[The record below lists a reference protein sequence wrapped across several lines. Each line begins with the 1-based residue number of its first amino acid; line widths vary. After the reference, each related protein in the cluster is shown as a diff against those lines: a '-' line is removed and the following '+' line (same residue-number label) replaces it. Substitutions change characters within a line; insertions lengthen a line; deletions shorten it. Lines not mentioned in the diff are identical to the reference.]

1 MDIDIKNAVNNLLIA
16 CDSIKKHSSGD
27 VYIKSIDE
35 LVIVDILTFIDYI
48 SKDESKDRISFF
60 KLMYLDTKYNLLFP
74 KACNNEL
81 PESFKILSLLDMK
94 LFSNKGITLSS
105 LYVTVIAEIGKY
117 YISNSL
123 DRNYIDKNK
132 FLKYLAIVNDYKEDA
147 KKLKKQEKLD
157 SSKNQNHIKDAE
169 GNTPDISLTREAS
182 EDMES
187 EQSLE
192 DLQKELD
199 SLIGLVSVKKEISS
213 LINLLKVNKIRKER
227 GLSTPKTSNHLVFL
241 GNPGTGKTTVARLI
255 AKIYKQLGV
264 LEKGQLIEVDRSG
277 LVAGYVGQT
286 AIKTQEKIDE
296 AMGGVLFIDEA
307 YSLAKGESDFGQE
320 AIDTLLKAM
329 EDNRNDFVVIVAGY
343 TKQMEAFLL
352 SNPGLKSR
360 FNKSIL
366 FEDYTEEELLDI
378 FNLFCHKYGLRLS
391 EDAKRNLMVFLSTI
405 CSEKT
410 ENFANA
416 REIRNLFERS
426 IVNQANRLG
435 DLETISNDELEEIVS
450 SDLDIS

>member
-1 MDIDIKNAVNNLLIA
+1 MNIDIKNAVNNLLIA

-27 VYIKSIDE
+27 VSIKSMDE

-60 KLMYLDTKYNLLFP
+60 KLMYLDTKYNPLLP
-74 KACNNEL
+74 KACNDEL
-81 PESFKILSLLDMK
+81 PESFKILSLIDVK
-94 LFSNKGITLSS
+94 VFSDKEFFLSS
-105 LYVTVIAEIGKY
+105 LYVTVISEIGKY

-123 DRNYIDKNK
+123 DKNHIDKNK
-132 FLKYLAIVNDYKEDA
+132 FLKYLAILNDYEDDV
-147 KKLKKQEKLD
+147 KLLKKQEKLD
-157 SSKNQNHIKDAE
+157 ASTNQNCIESVDETTAY
-169 GNTPDISLTREAS
+169 ISSTRDWS
-182 EDMES
+182 EEIES

-192 DLQKELD
+192 DLQRELN
-199 SLIGLVSVKKEISS
+199 SLIGLKSVKKEISS
-213 LINLLKVNKIRKER
+213 LINLLKINNIRKER
-227 GLSTPKTSNHLVFL
+227 GLTTPKTSNHLVFL

-286 AIKTQEKIDE
+286 AIKTQEKINE

-307 YSLAKGESDFGQE
+307 YSLAKGETDFGQE

-329 EDNRNDFVVIVAGY
+329 EDNRDDFVVIVAGY

-366 FEDYTEEELLDI
+366 FEDYTEKELLDI
-378 FNLFCHKYGLRLS
+378 FNLFCHKYGLWLS
-391 EDAKRNLMVFLSTI
+391 DDATSYLKVFLSTI
-405 CSEKT
+405 CSKKT
-410 ENFANA
+410 ETFANA

-435 DLETISNDELEEIVS
+435 DLETISNDELGEIVS

>member
-1 MDIDIKNAVNNLLIA
+1 MNIDIKNAVNNLLIA
-16 CDSIKKHSSGD
+16 CNSIKKHSSGD
-27 VYIKSIDE
+27 VSIKSIDE
-35 LVIVDILTFIDYI
+35 LVIVDILTFIEYI

-60 KLMYLDTKYNLLFP
+60 KLMYLDAKYSPLLP
-74 KACNNEL
+74 RACNNEL
-81 PESFKILSLLDMK
+81 PVSFKILSLLDMK
-94 LFSNKGITLSS
+94 MFSNKGITLSS
-105 LYVTVIAEIGKY
+105 LYVTLIAEIGKY
-117 YISNSL
+117 YILNSL
-123 DRNYIDKNK
+123 DRNHIDKNK

-147 KKLKKQEKLD
+147 KKQEKLD
-157 SSKNQNHIKDAE
+157 SSKNQNYIKNAE
-169 GNTPDISLTREAS
+169 KITPDISLTRESS

-187 EQSLE
+187 EKSLE
-192 DLQKELD
+192 DLQEELD
-199 SLIGLVSVKKEISS
+199 SLIGLMSVKKEISS

-286 AIKTQEKIDE
+286 AIKTQEKINE

-307 YSLAKGESDFGQE
+307 YSLAKGETDFGQE

-329 EDNRNDFVVIVAGY
+329 EDNRDDFVVIVAGY

-366 FEDYTEEELLDI
+366 FEDYTEKELLDI
-378 FNLFCHKYGLRLS
+378 FNLFCHKYGLWLS
-391 EDAKRNLMVFLSTI
+391 EDATSYLKVFLSTI
-405 CSEKT
+405 CSKKT

-426 IVNQANRLG
+426 IVNQANGLG
-435 DLETISNDELEEIVS
+435 DLATISNDELGEIVS

>member
-1 MDIDIKNAVNNLLIA
+1 MNIDIKNAVNNLLMA

-27 VYIKSIDE
+27 VSIKSIDE
-35 LVIVDILTFIDYI
+35 LVIVDILTFIEYI

-60 KLMYLDTKYNLLFP
+60 KLMYLDAKYSPLLP
-74 KACNNEL
+74 RACNNEL
-81 PESFKILSLLDMK
+81 PVSFKILSLLDMK
-94 LFSNKGITLSS
+94 MFSNKGITLSS
-105 LYVTVIAEIGKY
+105 LYVTLIAEIGKY
-117 YISNSL
+117 YILNSL
-123 DRNYIDKNK
+123 DRNHIDKNK

-147 KKLKKQEKLD
+147 KKQEKLD
-157 SSKNQNHIKDAE
+157 SSKNQNYIKNAE
-169 GNTPDISLTREAS
+169 KITPDISLTRESS

-187 EQSLE
+187 EKSLE
-192 DLQKELD
+192 DLQEELD
-199 SLIGLVSVKKEISS
+199 SLIGLMSVKKEISS

-286 AIKTQEKIDE
+286 AIKTQEKINE

-307 YSLAKGESDFGQE
+307 YSLAKGETDFGQE

-329 EDNRNDFVVIVAGY
+329 EDNRDDFVVIVAGY

-366 FEDYTEEELLDI
+366 FEDYTEKELLDI
-378 FNLFCHKYGLRLS
+378 FNLFCHKYGLWLS
-391 EDAKRNLMVFLSTI
+391 EDATSYLKVFLSTI
-405 CSEKT
+405 CSKKT

-435 DLETISNDELEEIVS
+435 DLATISNDELGEIVS
-450 SDLDIS
+450 SGLDIS

>member
-1 MDIDIKNAVNNLLIA
+1 MNIDIKNAVNNLLMA

-27 VYIKSIDE
+27 VSIKSIDE
-35 LVIVDILTFIDYI
+35 LVIVDILTFIEYI

-60 KLMYLDTKYNLLFP
+60 KLMYLDAKYSPLLP
-74 KACNNEL
+74 RACNNEL
-81 PESFKILSLLDMK
+81 PVSFKILSLIDVK
-94 LFSNKGITLSS
+94 VFSDKEFFLSS
-105 LYVTVIAEIGKY
+105 LYVTVISEIGKY

-123 DRNYIDKNK
+123 DKNHIDKNK
-132 FLKYLAIVNDYKEDA
+132 FLKYLAILNDYEDDV
-147 KKLKKQEKLD
+147 KLLKKQEKLD
-157 SSKNQNHIKDAE
+157 ASTNQNCIESADETTAY
-169 GNTPDISLTREAS
+169 ISSTRDWS
-182 EDMES
+182 EEIES

-192 DLQKELD
+192 DLQRELD
-199 SLIGLVSVKKEISS
+199 SLIGLKSVKKEISS
-213 LINLLKVNKIRKER
+213 LINLLKINNIRKER
-227 GLSTPKTSNHLVFL
+227 GLTTPKTSNHLVFL

-378 FNLFCHKYGLRLS
+378 FNLFCHKYGLWLS
-391 EDAKRNLMVFLSTI
+391 EDAISYLKVFLSTI
-405 CSEKT
+405 CSKKT
-410 ENFANA
+410 ESFANA

-435 DLETISNDELEEIVS
+435 DLETISNDELSEIVP
-450 SDLDIS
+450 SDLDMS

>member
-1 MDIDIKNAVNNLLIA
+1 MNIDIKNAVKNLLMA
-16 CDSIKKHSSGD
+16 CDSIKKHSSRD
-27 VYIKSIDE
+27 VSIKSIDE
-35 LVIVDILTFIDYI
+35 LVIVDILTFIEYI

-60 KLMYLDTKYNLLFP
+60 KLMYLDAKYSPLLP
-74 KACNNEL
+74 RACNNEL
-81 PESFKILSLLDMK
+81 PVSFKILSLLDMK
-94 LFSNKGITLSS
+94 MFSNKGITLSS
-105 LYVTVIAEIGKY
+105 LYVTLIAEIGKY

-123 DRNYIDKNK
+123 DRNHIDKNK

-147 KKLKKQEKLD
+147 KKQEKLD
-157 SSKNQNHIKDAE
+157 SSKNQNYIKNAE
-169 GNTPDISLTREAS
+169 RITPDISLTRESS

-187 EQSLE
+187 EKSLE
-192 DLQKELD
+192 DLQEELD
-199 SLIGLVSVKKEISS
+199 SLIGLMSVKKEISS

-286 AIKTQEKIDE
+286 AIKTQEKINE

-307 YSLAKGESDFGQE
+307 YSLAKGETDFGQE

-329 EDNRNDFVVIVAGY
+329 EDNRDDFVVIVAGY

-366 FEDYTEEELLDI
+366 FEDYTEKELLDI
-378 FNLFCHKYGLRLS
+378 FNLFCHKYGLWLS
-391 EDAKRNLMVFLSTI
+391 EDATSYLKVFLSTI
-405 CSEKT
+405 CSKKT

-435 DLETISNDELEEIVS
+435 DLATISNDELGEIVS

>member
-60 KLMYLDTKYNLLFP
+60 KLMYLDTKYNLLLP

-105 LYVTVIAEIGKY
+105 LYVTVIAETGKY

-157 SSKNQNHIKDAE
+157 SSKNQNHIKDSE

-450 SDLDIS
+450 SDLDVS

>member
-1 MDIDIKNAVNNLLIA
+1 MNIDIKNAVNNLLMA

-27 VYIKSIDE
+27 VSIKSIDE
-35 LVIVDILTFIDYI
+35 LVIVDILTFIEYI

-60 KLMYLDTKYNLLFP
+60 KLMYLDAKYSPLLP
-74 KACNNEL
+74 RACNNEL
-81 PESFKILSLLDMK
+81 PVSFKILSLLDMK
-94 LFSNKGITLSS
+94 MFSNKGITLSS
-105 LYVTVIAEIGKY
+105 LYVTLIAEIGKY
-117 YISNSL
+117 YILNSL
-123 DRNYIDKNK
+123 DRNHIDKNK
-132 FLKYLAIVNDYKEDA
+132 FLKYLAIVNDYKEDV
-147 KKLKKQEKLD
+147 KKQEKLD
-157 SSKNQNHIKDAE
+157 SSKNQNYIKNAE
-169 GNTPDISLTREAS
+169 KITPDISLTRESS

-187 EQSLE
+187 EKSLE
-192 DLQKELD
+192 DLQEELD
-199 SLIGLVSVKKEISS
+199 SLIGLMSVKKEISS

-286 AIKTQEKIDE
+286 AIKTQEKINE

-307 YSLAKGESDFGQE
+307 YSLAKGETDFGQE

-329 EDNRNDFVVIVAGY
+329 EDNRDDFVVIVAGY

-366 FEDYTEEELLDI
+366 FEDYTEKELLDI
-378 FNLFCHKYGLRLS
+378 FNLFCHKYGLWLS
-391 EDAKRNLMVFLSTI
+391 EDATSYLKVFLSTI
-405 CSEKT
+405 CSKKT

-435 DLETISNDELEEIVS
+435 DLATISNDELGEIVS

>member
-1 MDIDIKNAVNNLLIA
+1 MNIDIKNAVNNLLIA
-16 CDSIKKHSSGD
+16 CNSIKKHSSGD
-27 VYIKSIDE
+27 VSIKSIDE
-35 LVIVDILTFIDYI
+35 LVIVDILTFIEYI

-60 KLMYLDTKYNLLFP
+60 KLMYLDAKYSPLLP
-74 KACNNEL
+74 RACNNEL
-81 PESFKILSLLDMK
+81 PVSFKILSLLDMK
-94 LFSNKGITLSS
+94 MFSNKGITLSS
-105 LYVTVIAEIGKY
+105 LYVTLIAEIGKY
-117 YISNSL
+117 YILNSL
-123 DRNYIDKNK
+123 DRNHIDKNK

-147 KKLKKQEKLD
+147 KKQEKLD
-157 SSKNQNHIKDAE
+157 SSKNQNYIKNAE
-169 GNTPDISLTREAS
+169 KITPDISLTRESS

-187 EQSLE
+187 EKSLE
-192 DLQKELD
+192 DLQEELD
-199 SLIGLVSVKKEISS
+199 SLIGLMSVKKEISS

-286 AIKTQEKIDE
+286 AIKTQEKINE

-307 YSLAKGESDFGQE
+307 YSLAKGETDFGQE

-329 EDNRNDFVVIVAGY
+329 EDNRDDFVVIVAGY

-366 FEDYTEEELLDI
+366 FEDYTEKELLDI
-378 FNLFCHKYGLRLS
+378 FNLFCHKYGLWLS
-391 EDAKRNLMVFLSTI
+391 EDATSYLKVFLSTI
-405 CSEKT
+405 CSKKT

-435 DLETISNDELEEIVS
+435 DLATISNDELGEIVS

>member
-1 MDIDIKNAVNNLLIA
+1 MNIDIKNAVNNLLIA
-16 CDSIKKHSSGD
+16 CDSIKKHSFGD
-27 VYIKSIDE
+27 ASIKFIDE
-35 LVIVDILTFIDYI
+35 LVVVDILTFIDYI
-48 SKDESKDRISFF
+48 SQDESKDRISFF
-60 KLMYLDTKYNLLFP
+60 KLMYLETKYNHLFP
-74 KACNNEL
+74 KACNDEL
-81 PESFKILSLLDMK
+81 PESFKILSLIDMK
-94 LFSNKGITLSS
+94 VFSDKEFFLSS
-105 LYVTVIAEIGKY
+105 LYVTVITEIGKY

-123 DRNYIDKNK
+123 DKNHIDKNK
-132 FLKYLAIVNDYKEDA
+132 FLKYLAIVNDYKEEA
-147 KKLKKQEKLD
+147 IILKKQEKLD
-157 SSKNQNHIKDAE
+157 ASTNQNCIESADETTAY
-169 GNTPDISLTREAS
+169 ISSTRDWS
-182 EDMES
+182 EEIES

-192 DLQKELD
+192 DLQRELD
-199 SLIGLVSVKKEISS
+199 SLIGLKSVKKEISS
-213 LINLLKVNKIRKER
+213 LINLLKINNIRKER
-227 GLSTPKTSNHLVFL
+227 GLTTPKTSNHLVFL

-286 AIKTQEKIDE
+286 AIKTQEKINE

-307 YSLAKGESDFGQE
+307 YSLAKGETDFGQE
-320 AIDTLLKAM
+320 AIDTLQKAM
-329 EDNRNDFVVIVAGY
+329 EDNRDDFVVIVAGY

-366 FEDYTEEELLDI
+366 FEDYTEKELLDI
-378 FNLFCHKYGLRLS
+378 FNLFCHKYGLWLS
-391 EDAKRNLMVFLSTI
+391 EDATSYLKVFLSTI
-405 CSEKT
+405 CSKKT

-435 DLETISNDELEEIVS
+435 DLATISNDELGEIVS

>member
-1 MDIDIKNAVNNLLIA
+1 MNIDIKNAVNNLLMA

-27 VYIKSIDE
+27 VSIKCIDE
-35 LVIVDILTFIDYI
+35 LVIVDILTFIEYI

-60 KLMYLDTKYNLLFP
+60 KLMYLDAKYSPLLP
-74 KACNNEL
+74 RACNNEL
-81 PESFKILSLLDMK
+81 PVSFKILSLLDMK
-94 LFSNKGITLSS
+94 MFSNKGITLSS
-105 LYVTVIAEIGKY
+105 LYVTLIAEIGKY

-123 DRNYIDKNK
+123 DRNHIDKNK

-147 KKLKKQEKLD
+147 KKQEKLD
-157 SSKNQNHIKDAE
+157 SSKNQNYIKNAE
-169 GNTPDISLTREAS
+169 RITPDISLTRESS

-187 EQSLE
+187 EKSLE
-192 DLQKELD
+192 DLQEELD
-199 SLIGLVSVKKEISS
+199 SLIGLMSVKKEISS

-286 AIKTQEKIDE
+286 AIKTQEKINE

-307 YSLAKGESDFGQE
+307 YSLAKGETDFGQE

-329 EDNRNDFVVIVAGY
+329 EDNRDDFVVIVAGY

-366 FEDYTEEELLDI
+366 FEDYTEKELLDI
-378 FNLFCHKYGLRLS
+378 FNLFCHKYGLWLS
-391 EDAKRNLMVFLSTI
+391 EDATSYLKVFLSTI
-405 CSEKT
+405 CSKKT

-435 DLETISNDELEEIVS
+435 DLATISNDELGEIVS

>member
-1 MDIDIKNAVNNLLIA
+1 MNIDIKNAVNNLLMA

-27 VYIKSIDE
+27 VSIKSIDE
-35 LVIVDILTFIDYI
+35 LVIVDILTFIEYI

-60 KLMYLDTKYNLLFP
+60 KLMYLDAKYSPLLP
-74 KACNNEL
+74 RACNNEL
-81 PESFKILSLLDMK
+81 PVSFKILSLLDMK
-94 LFSNKGITLSS
+94 MFSNKEITLSS
-105 LYVTVIAEIGKY
+105 LYVTLIAEIGKY

-123 DRNYIDKNK
+123 DRNHIDKNK

-147 KKLKKQEKLD
+147 KKQEKLD
-157 SSKNQNHIKDAE
+157 SSKNQNYIKNAE
-169 GNTPDISLTREAS
+169 RITPDISLTRESS

-187 EQSLE
+187 EKSLE
-192 DLQKELD
+192 DLQEELD
-199 SLIGLVSVKKEISS
+199 SLIGLMSVKKEISS

-286 AIKTQEKIDE
+286 AIKTQEKINE

-307 YSLAKGESDFGQE
+307 YSLAKGETDFGQE

-329 EDNRNDFVVIVAGY
+329 EDNRDDFVVIVAGY

-366 FEDYTEEELLDI
+366 FEDYTEKELLDI
-378 FNLFCHKYGLRLS
+378 FNLFCHKYGLWLS
-391 EDAKRNLMVFLSTI
+391 EDATSYLKVFLSTI
-405 CSEKT
+405 CSKKT

-435 DLETISNDELEEIVS
+435 DLATISNDELGEIVS
-450 SDLDIS
+450 SDIDIS

>member
-1 MDIDIKNAVNNLLIA
+1 MNIDIKNAVNNLLIA

-27 VYIKSIDE
+27 VSIKSIDE

-60 KLMYLDTKYNLLFP
+60 KLMYLDTKYNLLLP
-74 KACNNEL
+74 KAYNNEL
-81 PESFKILSLLDMK
+81 PESIKILSLLDMK

-123 DRNYIDKNK
+123 DRNHIDKNK
-132 FLKYLAIVNDYKEDA
+132 FLKYLAIVNDYKEDD
-147 KKLKKQEKLD
+147 KKLKKQERLD

-169 GNTPDISLTREAS
+169 GITPDISLNRESS

-286 AIKTQEKIDE
+286 AIKTQEKINE

-329 EDNRNDFVVIVAGY
+329 EDNRDDFVVIVAGY

-391 EDAKRNLMVFLSTI
+391 EDAKRNLVVFLSTI

-435 DLETISNDELEEIVS
+435 DLETISNDELEEIIS

>member
-1 MDIDIKNAVNNLLIA
+1 MNIDIKNAVNNLLMA

-27 VYIKSIDE
+27 VSIKSIDE
-35 LVIVDILTFIDYI
+35 LVIVDILTFIEYI

-60 KLMYLDTKYNLLFP
+60 KLMYLDAKYSPLLP
-74 KACNNEL
+74 RACNNEL
-81 PESFKILSLLDMK
+81 PVSFKILSLLDMK
-94 LFSNKGITLSS
+94 MFSNKGITLSS
-105 LYVTVIAEIGKY
+105 LYVTLIAEIGKY
-117 YISNSL
+117 YILNSL
-123 DRNYIDKNK
+123 DRNHIDKNK

-147 KKLKKQEKLD
+147 KKQEKLD
-157 SSKNQNHIKDAE
+157 SSKNQNYIKNAE
-169 GNTPDISLTREAS
+169 KITPDISLTRESS

-187 EQSLE
+187 EKSLE
-192 DLQKELD
+192 DLQEELD
-199 SLIGLVSVKKEISS
+199 SLIGLMSVKKEISS
-213 LINLLKVNKIRKER
+213 LINLLKINKIRKER

-286 AIKTQEKIDE
+286 AIKTQEKINE

-307 YSLAKGESDFGQE
+307 YSLAKGETDFGQE

-329 EDNRNDFVVIVAGY
+329 EDNRDDFVVIVAGY

-366 FEDYTEEELLDI
+366 FEDYTEKELLDI
-378 FNLFCHKYGLRLS
+378 FNLFCHKYSLWLS
-391 EDAKRNLMVFLSTI
+391 EDATSYLKVFLSTI
-405 CSEKT
+405 CSKKT

-435 DLETISNDELEEIVS
+435 DLATISNDELGEIVS

>member
-1 MDIDIKNAVNNLLIA
+1 MNIDIKNAVNNLLIA
-16 CDSIKKHSSGD
+16 CNSIKKHSSGD
-27 VYIKSIDE
+27 VSIKSIDE

-60 KLMYLDTKYNLLFP
+60 KLMYLDTKYNPLLP

-94 LFSNKGITLSS
+94 VFSNKGITLSS

-123 DRNYIDKNK
+123 DRNHIDKNK

-147 KKLKKQEKLD
+147 KKQEKLD
-157 SSKNQNHIKDAE
+157 SSKNQNYIKNAE
-169 GNTPDISLTREAS
+169 RITPDISLTRESS

-187 EQSLE
+187 EKSLE
-192 DLQKELD
+192 DLQEELD
-199 SLIGLVSVKKEISS
+199 SLIGLMSVKKEISS

-286 AIKTQEKIDE
+286 AIITQEKINE

-307 YSLAKGESDFGQE
+307 YSLAKGETDFGQE

-329 EDNRNDFVVIVAGY
+329 EDNRDDFVVIVAGY

-366 FEDYTEEELLDI
+366 FEDYTEKELLDI
-378 FNLFCHKYGLRLS
+378 FNLFCHKYGLWLS
-391 EDAKRNLMVFLSTI
+391 EDATSYLKVFLSTI
-405 CSEKT
+405 CSKKT

-435 DLETISNDELEEIVS
+435 DLATISNDELGEIVS

>member
-1 MDIDIKNAVNNLLIA
+1 MNIDIKNAVNNLLMA

-27 VYIKSIDE
+27 VSIKSIDE
-35 LVIVDILTFIDYI
+35 LVIVDILTFIEYI

-60 KLMYLDTKYNLLFP
+60 KLMYLDAKYSPLLP
-74 KACNNEL
+74 RACNNEL
-81 PESFKILSLLDMK
+81 PVSFKILSLLDMK
-94 LFSNKGITLSS
+94 MFSNKGITLSS
-105 LYVTVIAEIGKY
+105 LYVTLIAEIGKY
-117 YISNSL
+117 YILNSL
-123 DRNYIDKNK
+123 DRNHIDKNK

-147 KKLKKQEKLD
+147 KKQVKLD
-157 SSKNQNHIKDAE
+157 SSKNQNYIKNAE
-169 GNTPDISLTREAS
+169 KITPDISLTRESS

-187 EQSLE
+187 EKSLE
-192 DLQKELD
+192 DLQEELD
-199 SLIGLVSVKKEISS
+199 SLIGLMSVKKEISS

-286 AIKTQEKIDE
+286 AIKTQEKINE

-307 YSLAKGESDFGQE
+307 YSLAKGETDFGQE

-329 EDNRNDFVVIVAGY
+329 EDNRDDFVVIVAGY

-366 FEDYTEEELLDI
+366 FEDYTEKELLDI
-378 FNLFCHKYGLRLS
+378 FNLFCHKYGLWLS
-391 EDAKRNLMVFLSTI
+391 EDATSYLKVFLSTI
-405 CSEKT
+405 CSKKT

-435 DLETISNDELEEIVS
+435 DLATISNDELGEIVS

>member
-1 MDIDIKNAVNNLLIA
+1 MNIDIKNAVNNLLMA

-27 VYIKSIDE
+27 VSIKSIDE

-60 KLMYLDTKYNLLFP
+60 KLMYLETKYNHLFP
-74 KACNNEL
+74 KACNDEL
-81 PESFKILSLLDMK
+81 PESFKILSLIDMK
-94 LFSNKGITLSS
+94 VFSDKEFFLSS
-105 LYVTVIAEIGKY
+105 LYVTVITEIGKY

-123 DRNYIDKNK
+123 DRNHIDKNK

-147 KKLKKQEKLD
+147 KKQEKLD
-157 SSKNQNHIKDAE
+157 SSKNQNYIKNAE
-169 GNTPDISLTREAS
+169 KITPDISLTRESS

-192 DLQKELD
+192 DLQRELD
-199 SLIGLVSVKKEISS
+199 SLIGLKSVKKEISS
-213 LINLLKVNKIRKER
+213 LINLLKINNIRKER
-227 GLSTPKTSNHLVFL
+227 GLTTPKTSNHLVFL

-286 AIKTQEKIDE
+286 AIKTQEKINE

-307 YSLAKGESDFGQE
+307 YSLAKGETDFGQE

-329 EDNRNDFVVIVAGY
+329 EDNRDDFVVIVAGY

-366 FEDYTEEELLDI
+366 FEDYTEKELLDI
-378 FNLFCHKYGLRLS
+378 FNLFCHKYGLWLS
-391 EDAKRNLMVFLSTI
+391 EDATSYLKVFLSTI
-405 CSEKT
+405 CSKKT

-435 DLETISNDELEEIVS
+435 DLATISNDELGEIVS

>member
-1 MDIDIKNAVNNLLIA
+1 MNIDIKNAVNNLLMA
-16 CDSIKKHSSGD
+16 CNSIKKHSSGD
-27 VYIKSIDE
+27 VSIKSIDE
-35 LVIVDILTFIDYI
+35 LVIVDILTFIEYI

-60 KLMYLDTKYNLLFP
+60 KLMYLDAKYSPLLP
-74 KACNNEL
+74 RACNNEL
-81 PESFKILSLLDMK
+81 PVSFKILSLLDMK
-94 LFSNKGITLSS
+94 MFSNKGITLSS
-105 LYVTVIAEIGKY
+105 LYVTLIAEIGKY
-117 YISNSL
+117 YILNSL
-123 DRNYIDKNK
+123 DRNHIDKNK

-147 KKLKKQEKLD
+147 KKQEKLD
-157 SSKNQNHIKDAE
+157 SSKNQNYIKNAE
-169 GNTPDISLTREAS
+169 KITPDISLTRESS

-187 EQSLE
+187 EKSLE
-192 DLQKELD
+192 DLQEELD
-199 SLIGLVSVKKEISS
+199 SLIGLMSVKKEISS

-286 AIKTQEKIDE
+286 AIKTQEKINE

-307 YSLAKGESDFGQE
+307 YSLAKGETDFGQE

-329 EDNRNDFVVIVAGY
+329 EDNRDDFVVIVAGY

-366 FEDYTEEELLDI
+366 FEDYTEKELLDI
-378 FNLFCHKYGLRLS
+378 FNLFCHKYGLWLS
-391 EDAKRNLMVFLSTI
+391 EDATSYLKVFLSTI
-405 CSEKT
+405 CSKKT

-435 DLETISNDELEEIVS
+435 DLATISNDELGEIVS

>member
-1 MDIDIKNAVNNLLIA
+1 MNIDIKNAVNNLLIA

-27 VYIKSIDE
+27 VSIKSIDE

-60 KLMYLDTKYNLLFP
+60 KSMYLDTKYNLLLP

-94 LFSNKGITLSS
+94 LFRNKGITLSS

-123 DRNYIDKNK
+123 DRNHIDKNK
-132 FLKYLAIVNDYKEDA
+132 FLKYLAIVNDYKEDD

-169 GNTPDISLTREAS
+169 GITPDISLTRKSS

-329 EDNRNDFVVIVAGY
+329 EDNRDDFVVIVAGY

-391 EDAKRNLMVFLSTI
+391 EDAKRNLVVFLSTI
-405 CSEKT
+405 CSEKP

-435 DLETISNDELEEIVS
+435 DLATISNDELGEIVS

>member
-1 MDIDIKNAVNNLLIA
+1 MNIDIKNAVNNLLMD

-27 VYIKSIDE
+27 VSIKSIDE
-35 LVIVDILTFIDYI
+35 LVIVDILTFIEYI

-60 KLMYLDTKYNLLFP
+60 KLMYLDAKYSPLLP
-74 KACNNEL
+74 RACNNEL
-81 PESFKILSLLDMK
+81 PVSFKILSLLDMK
-94 LFSNKGITLSS
+94 MFSNKGITLSS
-105 LYVTVIAEIGKY
+105 LYVTLIAEIGKY
-117 YISNSL
+117 YILNSL
-123 DRNYIDKNK
+123 DRNHIDKNK

-147 KKLKKQEKLD
+147 KKQEKLD
-157 SSKNQNHIKDAE
+157 SSKNQNYIKNSE
-169 GNTPDISLTREAS
+169 KITPDISLTRESS

-187 EQSLE
+187 EKSLE
-192 DLQKELD
+192 DLQEELD
-199 SLIGLVSVKKEISS
+199 SLIGLMSVKKEISS

-286 AIKTQEKIDE
+286 AIKTQEKINE

-307 YSLAKGESDFGQE
+307 YSLAKGETDFGQE

-329 EDNRNDFVVIVAGY
+329 EDNRDDFVVIVAGY

-366 FEDYTEEELLDI
+366 FEDYTEKELLDI
-378 FNLFCHKYGLRLS
+378 FNLFCHKYGLWLS
-391 EDAKRNLMVFLSTI
+391 EDATSYLKVFLSTI
-405 CSEKT
+405 CSKKT

-435 DLETISNDELEEIVS
+435 DLATISNDELGEIVS

>member
-1 MDIDIKNAVNNLLIA
+1 MNIDIKNAVNNLLMA

-27 VYIKSIDE
+27 VSIKSIDE
-35 LVIVDILTFIDYI
+35 LVIVDILTFIEYI

-60 KLMYLDTKYNLLFP
+60 KLMYLDAKYSPLLP
-74 KACNNEL
+74 RACNNEL
-81 PESFKILSLLDMK
+81 PVSFKILSLLDMK
-94 LFSNKGITLSS
+94 MFSNKGITLSS
-105 LYVTVIAEIGKY
+105 LYVTLIAEIGKY

-123 DRNYIDKNK
+123 DRNHIDKNK

-147 KKLKKQEKLD
+147 KKQEKLD
-157 SSKNQNHIKDAE
+157 SSKNQNYIKNAE
-169 GNTPDISLTREAS
+169 RITPDISLTRESS

-187 EQSLE
+187 EKSLE
-192 DLQKELD
+192 DLQEELD
-199 SLIGLVSVKKEISS
+199 SLIGLMSVKKEISS

-286 AIKTQEKIDE
+286 AIKTQEKINE

-307 YSLAKGESDFGQE
+307 YSLAKGETDFGQE

-329 EDNRNDFVVIVAGY
+329 EDNRDDFVVIVAGY

-391 EDAKRNLMVFLSTI
+391 EDAKRNLGVFLSTI

-435 DLETISNDELEEIVS
+435 DLETISNEELGEIVS

>member
-1 MDIDIKNAVNNLLIA
+1 MNIDIKNAVNNLLMA

-27 VYIKSIDE
+27 VSIKSIDE
-35 LVIVDILTFIDYI
+35 LVIVDILTFIEYI

-60 KLMYLDTKYNLLFP
+60 KLMYLDAKYSPLLP
-74 KACNNEL
+74 RACNNEL
-81 PESFKILSLLDMK
+81 PVSFKILSLLDMK
-94 LFSNKGITLSS
+94 MFSNKGITLSS
-105 LYVTVIAEIGKY
+105 LYVTLIAEIGKY
-117 YISNSL
+117 YILNSL
-123 DRNYIDKNK
+123 DRNHIDKNK

-147 KKLKKQEKLD
+147 KKQEKLD
-157 SSKNQNHIKDAE
+157 SSKNQNYIKNAE
-169 GNTPDISLTREAS
+169 KITPDISLTRESS

-187 EQSLE
+187 EKSLE
-192 DLQKELD
+192 DLQEELD
-199 SLIGLVSVKKEISS
+199 SLIGLMSVKKEISS
-213 LINLLKVNKIRKER
+213 LINLLKVNKIRKGR
-227 GLSTPKTSNHLVFL
+227 G
-241 GNPGTGKTTVARLI
+241 
-255 AKIYKQLGV
+255 KIYKQLGV
-264 LEKGQLIEVDRSG
+264 LDKGQLIEVDRSG

-286 AIKTQEKIDE
+286 AIKTQEKINE

-307 YSLAKGESDFGQE
+307 YSLAKGETDFGQE

-329 EDNRNDFVVIVAGY
+329 EDNRDDFVVIVAGY

-366 FEDYTEEELLDI
+366 FEDYTEKELLDI
-378 FNLFCHKYGLRLS
+378 FNLFCHKYGLWLS
-391 EDAKRNLMVFLSTI
+391 EDATSYLKVFLSTI
-405 CSEKT
+405 CSKKT

-435 DLETISNDELEEIVS
+435 DLATISNDELGEIVS

>member
-1 MDIDIKNAVNNLLIA
+1 
-16 CDSIKKHSSGD
+16 
-27 VYIKSIDE
+27 
-35 LVIVDILTFIDYI
+35 
-48 SKDESKDRISFF
+48 
-60 KLMYLDTKYNLLFP
+60 MYLETKYNHLFP
-74 KACNNEL
+74 KACNDEL
-81 PESFKILSLLDMK
+81 PESFKILSLIDMK
-94 LFSNKGITLSS
+94 VFSDKEFFLSS
-105 LYVTVIAEIGKY
+105 LYVTVITEIGKY

-123 DRNYIDKNK
+123 DKNHIDKNK
-132 FLKYLAIVNDYKEDA
+132 FLKYLAIVNDYKEEA
-147 KKLKKQEKLD
+147 IILKKQEKLD
-157 SSKNQNHIKDAE
+157 ASTNQNCIESADETTAY
-169 GNTPDISLTREAS
+169 ISSTRDWS
-182 EDMES
+182 EEIES

-192 DLQKELD
+192 DLQRELD
-199 SLIGLVSVKKEISS
+199 SLIGLKSVKKEISS
-213 LINLLKVNKIRKER
+213 LINLLKINNIRKER
-227 GLSTPKTSNHLVFL
+227 GLTTPKTSNHLVFL

-286 AIKTQEKIDE
+286 AIKTQEKINE

-307 YSLAKGESDFGQE
+307 YSLAKGETDFGQE

-329 EDNRNDFVVIVAGY
+329 EDNRDDFVVIVAGY

-366 FEDYTEEELLDI
+366 FEDYTEKELLDI
-378 FNLFCHKYGLRLS
+378 FNLFCHKYGLWLS
-391 EDAKRNLMVFLSTI
+391 EDATSYLKVFLSTI
-405 CSEKT
+405 CSKKT

-435 DLETISNDELEEIVS
+435 DLATISNDELGEIVS
-450 SDLDIS
+450 SCLLYTSDAADD

>member
-60 KLMYLDTKYNLLFP
+60 KLMYLDTKYNLLLP

-123 DRNYIDKNK
+123 DRNHIDKNK

-169 GNTPDISLTREAS
+169 GITPDISLTRKSS

-329 EDNRNDFVVIVAGY
+329 EDNRDDFVVIVAGY

-391 EDAKRNLMVFLSTI
+391 EDAKRNLVVFLSTI
-405 CSEKT
+405 CSEKP

>member
-1 MDIDIKNAVNNLLIA
+1 MNIDIKNAVNNLLIA

-27 VYIKSIDE
+27 VSIKSIDE

-60 KLMYLDTKYNLLFP
+60 KLMYLDTKYNLLLP
-74 KACNNEL
+74 KAYNNEL
-81 PESFKILSLLDMK
+81 PESIKILSLLDMK

-105 LYVTVIAEIGKY
+105 LYVTVISEIGKY

-123 DRNYIDKNK
+123 DRNHIDKNK
-132 FLKYLAIVNDYKEDA
+132 FLKYLAIVNDYKEDD
-147 KKLKKQEKLD
+147 KKLKKQERLD

-169 GNTPDISLTREAS
+169 GITPDISLNRESS

-286 AIKTQEKIDE
+286 AIKTQEKINE

-329 EDNRNDFVVIVAGY
+329 EDNRDDFVVIVAGY

-391 EDAKRNLMVFLSTI
+391 EDAKRNLVVFLSTI

-435 DLETISNDELEEIVS
+435 DLETISNDELEEIIS

>member
-1 MDIDIKNAVNNLLIA
+1 MNIDIKNAVNNLLIA

-27 VYIKSIDE
+27 VCIQSIDE

-60 KLMYLDTKYNLLFP
+60 KLMYLDTKYNLLLP

-123 DRNYIDKNK
+123 DRNHIDKNK
-132 FLKYLAIVNDYKEDA
+132 FLKYLAIVNDYKEDD
-147 KKLKKQEKLD
+147 KKYKKQEKLD
-157 SSKNQNHIKDAE
+157 SSKNQNHLKDAE
-169 GNTPDISLTREAS
+169 GITPDISLTRESS

-329 EDNRNDFVVIVAGY
+329 EDNRDDFVVIVAGY

-391 EDAKRNLMVFLSTI
+391 EDAKRNLVVFLSTI

>member
-1 MDIDIKNAVNNLLIA
+1 MNIDIKNAVNNLLMA

-27 VYIKSIDE
+27 VSIKSIDE
-35 LVIVDILTFIDYI
+35 LVIVDILTFIEYI

-60 KLMYLDTKYNLLFP
+60 KLMYLDAKYSPLLP
-74 KACNNEL
+74 RACNNEL
-81 PESFKILSLLDMK
+81 PVSFKILSLLDMK
-94 LFSNKGITLSS
+94 MFSNKGITLSS
-105 LYVTVIAEIGKY
+105 LYVTLIAEIGKY
-117 YISNSL
+117 YILNSL
-123 DRNYIDKNK
+123 DRNHIDKNK

-147 KKLKKQEKLD
+147 KKQEKLD
-157 SSKNQNHIKDAE
+157 SSKNQNYIKNAE
-169 GNTPDISLTREAS
+169 KITPDISLTRESS

-187 EQSLE
+187 EKSLE
-192 DLQKELD
+192 DLQEELD
-199 SLIGLVSVKKEISS
+199 SLIGLMSVKKEISS

-286 AIKTQEKIDE
+286 AIKTQEKINE

-307 YSLAKGESDFGQE
+307 YSLAKGETDFGQE

-329 EDNRNDFVVIVAGY
+329 EDNRDDFVVIVAGY

-366 FEDYTEEELLDI
+366 FEDYTEKELLDI
-378 FNLFCHKYGLRLS
+378 FNLFCHKYGLWLS
-391 EDAKRNLMVFLSTI
+391 EDATSYLKVFLSTI
-405 CSEKT
+405 CSKKK

-435 DLETISNDELEEIVS
+435 DLATISNDELGEIVS

>member
-1 MDIDIKNAVNNLLIA
+1 MNIDIKNAVNNLLIA

-27 VYIKSIDE
+27 VCIQSIDE

-60 KLMYLDTKYNLLFP
+60 KLMYLDTKYNLLLP

-123 DRNYIDKNK
+123 DRNHIDKNK
-132 FLKYLAIVNDYKEDA
+132 FLKYLAIVNDYKEDD
-147 KKLKKQEKLD
+147 KKYKKQEKLD
-157 SSKNQNHIKDAE
+157 SSKNQNHLKDAE
-169 GNTPDISLTREAS
+169 GITPDISLTRESS

-286 AIKTQEKIDE
+286 AIKTQEKINE

-329 EDNRNDFVVIVAGY
+329 EDNRDDFVVIVAGY

-391 EDAKRNLMVFLSTI
+391 EDAKRNLVVFLSTI

-435 DLETISNDELEEIVS
+435 DLETISNDELEEIIS

>member
-1 MDIDIKNAVNNLLIA
+1 MNIDIKNAVNNLLIA

-27 VYIKSIDE
+27 VSIKSIDE

-60 KLMYLDTKYNLLFP
+60 KLMYLDTKYNLLLP
-74 KACNNEL
+74 KAYNNEL
-81 PESFKILSLLDMK
+81 PESIKILSLLDMK
-94 LFSNKGITLSS
+94 LFSNKEITLSS

-123 DRNYIDKNK
+123 DRNHIDKNK
-132 FLKYLAIVNDYKEDA
+132 FLKYLAIVNDYKEDD
-147 KKLKKQEKLD
+147 KKLKKQERLD

-169 GNTPDISLTREAS
+169 GITPDISLNRESS

-227 GLSTPKTSNHLVFL
+227 GLSTPKTSKHLVFL

-286 AIKTQEKIDE
+286 AIKTQEKINE

-329 EDNRNDFVVIVAGY
+329 EDNRDDFVVIVAGY

-391 EDAKRNLMVFLSTI
+391 EDAKRNLVVFLSTI

>member
-1 MDIDIKNAVNNLLIA
+1 MNIDIKNAVNNLLIA
-16 CDSIKKHSSGD
+16 CNSIKKHSSGD
-27 VYIKSIDE
+27 VSIKSIDE

-60 KLMYLDTKYNLLFP
+60 KLMYLDTKYNPLLP

-94 LFSNKGITLSS
+94 VFSNKGITLSS

-123 DRNYIDKNK
+123 DRNHIDKNK

-147 KKLKKQEKLD
+147 KKQEKLD
-157 SSKNQNHIKDAE
+157 SSKNQNYIKNAE
-169 GNTPDISLTREAS
+169 RITPDISLTRESS

-187 EQSLE
+187 EKSLE
-192 DLQKELD
+192 DLQEELD
-199 SLIGLVSVKKEISS
+199 SLIGLMSVKKEISS

-264 LEKGQLIEVDRSG
+264 LEKGQLIDVDRSG

-286 AIKTQEKIDE
+286 AIKTQEKINE

-307 YSLAKGESDFGQE
+307 YSLAKGETDFGQE

-329 EDNRNDFVVIVAGY
+329 EDNRDDFVVIVAGY

-366 FEDYTEEELLDI
+366 FEDYTEKELLDI
-378 FNLFCHKYGLRLS
+378 FNLFCHKYGLWLS
-391 EDAKRNLMVFLSTI
+391 EDATSYLKVFLSTI
-405 CSEKT
+405 CSKKT

-435 DLETISNDELEEIVS
+435 DLATISNDELGEIVS

>member
-1 MDIDIKNAVNNLLIA
+1 MNIDIKNAVNNLLMA

-27 VYIKSIDE
+27 VSIKSIDE
-35 LVIVDILTFIDYI
+35 LVIVDILTFIEYI

-60 KLMYLDTKYNLLFP
+60 KLMYLDAKYSPLLP
-74 KACNNEL
+74 RACNNEL
-81 PESFKILSLLDMK
+81 PVSFKILSLLDMK
-94 LFSNKGITLSS
+94 MFSNKGITLSS

-123 DRNYIDKNK
+123 DRNHIDKNK

-147 KKLKKQEKLD
+147 KKQEKLD
-157 SSKNQNHIKDAE
+157 SSKNQNYIKNAE
-169 GNTPDISLTREAS
+169 KITPDISLTRESS

-187 EQSLE
+187 EKSLE
-192 DLQKELD
+192 DLQEELD
-199 SLIGLVSVKKEISS
+199 SLIGLMSVKKEISS
-213 LINLLKVNKIRKER
+213 LINLLKINNIRKER
-227 GLSTPKTSNHLVFL
+227 GLTTPKTSNHLVFL

-286 AIKTQEKIDE
+286 AIKTQEKINE

-307 YSLAKGESDFGQE
+307 YSLAKGETDFGQE

-329 EDNRNDFVVIVAGY
+329 EDNRDDFVVIVAGY

-366 FEDYTEEELLDI
+366 FEDYTEKELLDI
-378 FNLFCHKYGLRLS
+378 FNLFCHKYGLWLS
-391 EDAKRNLMVFLSTI
+391 EDATSYLKVFLSTI
-405 CSEKT
+405 CSKKT

-435 DLETISNDELEEIVS
+435 DLATISNDELGEIVS

>member
-1 MDIDIKNAVNNLLIA
+1 MNIDIKNAVNNLLMA

-27 VYIKSIDE
+27 VSIKSIDE
-35 LVIVDILTFIDYI
+35 LVIVDILTFIEYI

-60 KLMYLDTKYNLLFP
+60 KLMYLDAKYSPLLP
-74 KACNNEL
+74 RACNNEL
-81 PESFKILSLLDMK
+81 PVSFKILSLLDMK
-94 LFSNKGITLSS
+94 MFSNKGITLSS
-105 LYVTVIAEIGKY
+105 LYVTLIAEIGKY
-117 YISNSL
+117 YILNSL
-123 DRNYIDKNK
+123 DRNHIDKNK

-147 KKLKKQEKLD
+147 KKQEKLD
-157 SSKNQNHIKDAE
+157 SSKNQNYIKNAE
-169 GNTPDISLTREAS
+169 KITPDISLTRESS

-187 EQSLE
+187 EKSLE
-192 DLQKELD
+192 DLQEELD
-199 SLIGLVSVKKEISS
+199 SLIGLMSVKKEISS

-227 GLSTPKTSNHLVFL
+227 GLSTPKISNHLVFL

-286 AIKTQEKIDE
+286 AIKTQEKINE

-307 YSLAKGESDFGQE
+307 YSLAKGETDFGQE

-329 EDNRNDFVVIVAGY
+329 EDNRDDFVVIVAGY

-366 FEDYTEEELLDI
+366 FEDYTEKELLDI
-378 FNLFCHKYGLRLS
+378 FNLFCHKYGLWLS
-391 EDAKRNLMVFLSTI
+391 EDATSYLKVFLSTI
-405 CSEKT
+405 CSKKT

-435 DLETISNDELEEIVS
+435 DLATISNDELGEIVS

>member
-1 MDIDIKNAVNNLLIA
+1 MNIDIKNAVNNLLMA

-27 VYIKSIDE
+27 VSIKSIDE
-35 LVIVDILTFIDYI
+35 LVIVDILTFIEYI

-60 KLMYLDTKYNLLFP
+60 KLMYLDAKYSPLLP
-74 KACNNEL
+74 RACNNEL
-81 PESFKILSLLDMK
+81 PVSFKILSLLDMK
-94 LFSNKGITLSS
+94 MFSNKGITLSS
-105 LYVTVIAEIGKY
+105 LYVTLIAEIGKY
-117 YISNSL
+117 YILNSL
-123 DRNYIDKNK
+123 DRNHIDKNK

-147 KKLKKQEKLD
+147 KKQEKLD
-157 SSKNQNHIKDAE
+157 SSKNQNYIKNAE
-169 GNTPDISLTREAS
+169 KITPDISLTRESS

-187 EQSLE
+187 EKSLE
-192 DLQKELD
+192 DLQEELD
-199 SLIGLVSVKKEISS
+199 SLIGLMSVKKEISS
-213 LINLLKVNKIRKER
+213 LINLLKVNKIRKES

-286 AIKTQEKIDE
+286 AIKTQEKINE

-307 YSLAKGESDFGQE
+307 YSLAKGETDFGQE

-329 EDNRNDFVVIVAGY
+329 EDNRDDFVVIVAGY

-366 FEDYTEEELLDI
+366 FEDYTEKELLDI
-378 FNLFCHKYGLRLS
+378 FNLFCHKYGLWLS
-391 EDAKRNLMVFLSTI
+391 EDATSYLKVFLSTI
-405 CSEKT
+405 CSKKT

-435 DLETISNDELEEIVS
+435 DLATISNDELGEIVS

>member
-1 MDIDIKNAVNNLLIA
+1 MNIDIKNAVNNLLMA

-27 VYIKSIDE
+27 VSIKSIDE

-60 KLMYLDTKYNLLFP
+60 KLMYLDAKYSPLLP
-74 KACNNEL
+74 RACNNEL
-81 PESFKILSLLDMK
+81 PVSFKILSLLDMK
-94 LFSNKGITLSS
+94 MFSNKGITLSS
-105 LYVTVIAEIGKY
+105 LYVTLIAEIGKY
-117 YISNSL
+117 YILNSL
-123 DRNYIDKNK
+123 DRNHIDKNK

-147 KKLKKQEKLD
+147 KKQEKLD
-157 SSKNQNHIKDAE
+157 SSKNQNYIKNAE
-169 GNTPDISLTREAS
+169 KITPDISLTRESS

-187 EQSLE
+187 EKSLE
-192 DLQKELD
+192 DLQEELD
-199 SLIGLVSVKKEISS
+199 SLIGLMSVKKEISS

-329 EDNRNDFVVIVAGY
+329 EDKRDDFVVIVAGY

-391 EDAKRNLMVFLSTI
+391 EDAKRNLGVFLSTI

-435 DLETISNDELEEIVS
+435 DLEMISNDELGEIVS

>member
-1 MDIDIKNAVNNLLIA
+1 MNIDIKNAVNNLLMA

-27 VYIKSIDE
+27 VSIKSIDE
-35 LVIVDILTFIDYI
+35 LVIVDILTFIEYI

-60 KLMYLDTKYNLLFP
+60 KLMYLDAKYSPLLP
-74 KACNNEL
+74 RACNNEL
-81 PESFKILSLLDMK
+81 PVSFKILSLLDMK
-94 LFSNKGITLSS
+94 MFSNKGITLSS
-105 LYVTVIAEIGKY
+105 LYVTLIAEIGKY
-117 YISNSL
+117 YILNSL
-123 DRNYIDKNK
+123 DRNHIDKNK

-147 KKLKKQEKLD
+147 KKQEKLD
-157 SSKNQNHIKDAE
+157 SSKNQNYIKNAE
-169 GNTPDISLTREAS
+169 RITPDISLTRESS

-187 EQSLE
+187 EKSLE
-192 DLQKELD
+192 DLQEELD
-199 SLIGLVSVKKEISS
+199 SLIGLMSVKKEISS

-286 AIKTQEKIDE
+286 AIKTQEKINE

-307 YSLAKGESDFGQE
+307 YSLAKGETDFGQE

-329 EDNRNDFVVIVAGY
+329 EDNRDDFVVIVAGY

-366 FEDYTEEELLDI
+366 FEDYTEKELLDI
-378 FNLFCHKYGLRLS
+378 FNLFCHKYGLWLS
-391 EDAKRNLMVFLSTI
+391 EDATSYLKVFLSTI
-405 CSEKT
+405 CSKKT

-435 DLETISNDELEEIVS
+435 DLATISNDELGEIVS

>member
-1 MDIDIKNAVNNLLIA
+1 MNIDIKNAVNNLLMA

-27 VYIKSIDE
+27 VSIKSIDE
-35 LVIVDILTFIDYI
+35 LVIVDILTFIEYI

-60 KLMYLDTKYNLLFP
+60 KLMYLDAKYSPLLP
-74 KACNNEL
+74 RACNNEL
-81 PESFKILSLLDMK
+81 PVSFKILSLIDVK
-94 LFSNKGITLSS
+94 VFSDKEFFLTS
-105 LYVTVIAEIGKY
+105 LYVTVISEIGKY

-123 DRNYIDKNK
+123 DKNHIDKNK
-132 FLKYLAIVNDYKEDA
+132 FLKYLAILNDYEDDV
-147 KKLKKQEKLD
+147 KLLKKQEKLD
-157 SSKNQNHIKDAE
+157 ASTNQNCIESADETTAY
-169 GNTPDISLTREAS
+169 ISSTRDWS
-182 EDMES
+182 EEIES

-192 DLQKELD
+192 DLQRELD
-199 SLIGLVSVKKEISS
+199 SLIGLKSVKKEISS
-213 LINLLKVNKIRKER
+213 LINLLKINNIRKER
-227 GLSTPKTSNHLVFL
+227 GLTTPKTSNHLVFL

-286 AIKTQEKIDE
+286 AIKTQEKINE

-307 YSLAKGESDFGQE
+307 YSLAKGETDFGQE

-329 EDNRNDFVVIVAGY
+329 EDNRDDFVVIVAGY

-366 FEDYTEEELLDI
+366 FEDYTEKELLDI
-378 FNLFCHKYGLRLS
+378 FNLFCHKYGLWLS
-391 EDAKRNLMVFLSTI
+391 EDATSYLKVFLSTI
-405 CSEKT
+405 CSKKT

-435 DLETISNDELEEIVS
+435 DLATISNDELGEIVS